1 MLHDAP
7 IAVRKVPHV
16 VVVGNEKGGSGK
28 TTIAMHVAISLL
40 KEGQRVGTIDLDSNQ
55 KSLTH
60 YIENR
65 CIWAKHQG
73 IELETPIHRHI
84 PRSEGGKLDQN
95 EAEELAAFEA
105 VIASL
110 GQSIDFLVIGT
121 PAHDSYLMRLAHLVA
136 DTLLTPLNDSFLDF
150 GTLASVD
157 PVTRKITETGHYAA
171 MVTKARQHRRLLDR
185 SNIDWLVV
193 RNRFSLKRLVDD
205 GLDQLAMRIGFRPL
219 DSCAERSV
227 YRQLFPSG
235 LTAFDRLDE
244 QTLGTWP
251 NRSHLAAQREVR
263 DFFTLLQLPISDRA
277 RRRAAARAE
286 WFAASETPLDTG
298 GVLAD

>member
-1 MLHDAP
+1 MLHEAP
-7 IAVRKVPHV
+7 IVVQKAPHLI
-16 VVVGNEKGGSGK
+16 VVGNEKGGSGK
-28 TTIAMHVAISLL
+28 TTIAMHVAVALL

-65 CIWAKHQG
+65 CIWAKHHG
-73 IELETPIHRHI
+73 IELETPIHRRI
-84 PRSEGGKLDQN
+84 QRAESAKLDKN

-105 VIASL
+105 VIAGF
-110 GQSIDFLVIGT
+110 GQSVDFLVIDT

-157 PVTRKITETGHYAA
+157 PGTQEITETGHYAA
-171 MVTKARQHRRLLDR
+171 MVAVARQQRRSFDH
-185 SNIDWLVV
+185 SHIDWLVI
-193 RNRFSLKRLVDD
+193 RNRHSLRRLVDG
-205 GLDQLAMRIGFRPL
+205 GLDKLAMRLGFRPL
-219 DSCAERSV
+219 DGCAERIF

-244 QTLGTWP
+244 TTLKTRP
-251 NRSHLAAQREVR
+251 SRAHLAAQQEVR
-263 DFFTLLQLPISDRA
+263 DLYTLLQLPTNERV
-277 RRRAAARAE
+277 RRRAAARTE
-286 WFAASETPLDTG
+286 WFALCNTPLDTRD
-298 GVLAD
+298 VLVE